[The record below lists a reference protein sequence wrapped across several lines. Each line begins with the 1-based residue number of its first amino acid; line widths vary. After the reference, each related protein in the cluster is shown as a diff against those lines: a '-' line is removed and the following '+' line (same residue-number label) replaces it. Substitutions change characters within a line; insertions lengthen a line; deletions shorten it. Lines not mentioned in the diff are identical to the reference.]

1 MVVRPTSRLPPLLR
15 TALRRYDD
23 NTPRAGPLA
32 SARHGGSLRLGLA
45 RPVADGV
52 RGSRLRDARRVAR
65 DVRGVRARRRDR
77 RGVRRAALAPGRLE
91 TASANASDAGGASD
105 ASGLN
110 VGYALAGLAA
120 LGTAL
125 LLAFVVAE
133 YQKIAALFELVERC
147 ASDPAALR
155 EVVAEQV
162 HSRATATAA
171 SDGKTHPNTRP
182 EHPSAAPNTNW
193 ETLAFAGPVATLL
206 GAAPPS
212 VVRAVEGNAA
222 AAAAGYG
229 AVADSAAAIDAAAS
243 IDIPEDPDAAI
254 REYVTAALVKVPDEI
269 MRVVF
274 RNAVAGPAWCAIAGA
289 VLLVASAAESAE
301 GGVSG
306 LLVTLGVI
314 LLVFGFLGV
323 VAASLAYVSVR
334 TLVLAALEALVADT
348 TDRMAPATGVGAGVA
363 KMAKDVGRSVADSV
377 ESAKSVVAESVGE
390 ASERADEGRRRR
402 DRGGDR
408 RRARRRWRRAR
419 ARWGRRRANARRR
432 RRRRRASARARSS
445 PRPRRTCSAAA
456 AAESRRREKG
466 RRRKPVT
473 ERGGEGARGGRFVRG
488 ARAKDRSRRANAIE

>member
-1 MVVRPTSRLPPLLR
+1 ME
-15 TALRRYDD
+15 ALF
-23 NTPRAGPLA
+23 A
-32 SARHGGSLRLGLA
+32 SASPGPSLTASAARDFATRAAWLATCVACALVAAIGAASVALLWRLG
-45 RPVADGV
+45 D
-52 RGSRLRDARRVAR
+52 S
-65 DVRGVRARRRDR
+65 
-77 RGVRRAALAPGRLE
+77 E

-147 ASDPAALR
+147 TSDPAALR

-162 HSRATATAA
+162 HSRATATA
-171 SDGKTHPNTRP
+171 SDGKTPPNTRP

-229 AVADSAAAIDAAAS
+229 AVADSAAAIDSAAS

-289 VLLVASAAESAE
+289 VLLVASAAESSAE

-314 LLVFGFLGV
+314 LLVFGLLGV
-323 VAASLAYVSVR
+323 VAAYLAYVSVR

-348 TDRMAPATGVGAGVA
+348 TDRMAPATGVGVGVA

-377 ESAKSVVAESVGE
+377 ESAKSAVAESVGE
-390 ASERADEGRRRR
+390 VSERAMRGVGEIGEAIEARAAKVAEGASALGKEASERAAKAAEAAGE
-402 DRGGDR
+402 
-408 RRARRRWRRAR
+408 
-419 ARWGRRRANARRR
+419 
-432 RRRRRASARARSS
+432 RASALLAKAKADLLGGGGGGKAD
-445 PRPRRTCSAAA
+445 AA
-456 AAESRRREKG
+456 K
-466 RRRKPVT
+466 
-473 ERGGEGARGGRFVRG
+473 
-488 ARAKDRSRRANAIE
+488 KDDDETG

>member
-1 MVVRPTSRLPPLLR
+1 ME
-15 TALRRYDD
+15 ALF
-23 NTPRAGPLA
+23 A
-32 SARHGGSLRLGLA
+32 SASPGPSLTASAARDFATRAAWLATCVACALVAAIGAASVALLWRLG
-45 RPVADGV
+45 D
-52 RGSRLRDARRVAR
+52 S
-65 DVRGVRARRRDR
+65 
-77 RGVRRAALAPGRLE
+77 E

-147 ASDPAALR
+147 TSDPAALR

-162 HSRATATAA
+162 HSRATA
-171 SDGKTHPNTRP
+171 SDGKTPPNTRP

-229 AVADSAAAIDAAAS
+229 AVADSAAAIDSAAS

-289 VLLVASAAESAE
+289 VLLVASAAESGAE
-301 GGVSG
+301 GGLSG

-314 LLVFGFLGV
+314 LLVFGLLGV
-323 VAASLAYVSVR
+323 VAAYLAYVSVR

-348 TDRMAPATGVGAGVA
+348 TDRMAPATGVGVGVA

-377 ESAKSVVAESVGE
+377 ESAKSAVAESVGE
-390 ASERADEGRRRR
+390 VSERAMRGVGEIGEAIEARAAKVAEGASALGKEASERAAKAAEAAGE
-402 DRGGDR
+402 
-408 RRARRRWRRAR
+408 
-419 ARWGRRRANARRR
+419 
-432 RRRRRASARARSS
+432 RASALLAKAKADLLGGGGGGKAD
-445 PRPRRTCSAAA
+445 AA
-456 AAESRRREKG
+456 K
-466 RRRKPVT
+466 
-473 ERGGEGARGGRFVRG
+473 
-488 ARAKDRSRRANAIE
+488 KDDDETG

>member
-1 MVVRPTSRLPPLLR
+1 ME
-15 TALRRYDD
+15 ALF
-23 NTPRAGPLA
+23 A
-32 SARHGGSLRLGLA
+32 SASPGPSLTASAARDFATRAAWLATCVACALVAAIGAASVALLWRLG
-45 RPVADGV
+45 
-52 RGSRLRDARRVAR
+52 DA
-65 DVRGVRARRRDR
+65 
-77 RGVRRAALAPGRLE
+77 E

-147 ASDPAALR
+147 TSDPAALR

-162 HSRATATAA
+162 HSRATETATA

-182 EHPSAAPNTNW
+182 EHPSAAAPNTNW

-229 AVADSAAAIDAAAS
+229 AVADSAAAIDSAAS

-289 VLLVASAAESAE
+289 VLLVASAAESGAE

-306 LLVTLGVI
+306 LMVTLGVI
-314 LLVFGFLGV
+314 LLVFGLLGV
-323 VAASLAYVSVR
+323 VAAYLAYVSVR

-377 ESAKSVVAESVGE
+377 ESAKSAVAESVGE
-390 ASERADEGRRRR
+390 AGERAMRGVGEIGEAIEARAAKVAEGASALGKEASERAAKAAEAAGE
-402 DRGGDR
+402 
-408 RRARRRWRRAR
+408 
-419 ARWGRRRANARRR
+419 
-432 RRRRRASARARSS
+432 RASALLAKAKADLLGGGGGGKAD
-445 PRPRRTCSAAA
+445 AA
-456 AAESRRREKG
+456 K
-466 RRRKPVT
+466 
-473 ERGGEGARGGRFVRG
+473 
-488 ARAKDRSRRANAIE
+488 KDDDETG

>member
-1 MVVRPTSRLPPLLR
+1 ME
-15 TALRRYDD
+15 ALF
-23 NTPRAGPLA
+23 A
-32 SARHGGSLRLGLA
+32 SASPGPSLTASAARDFATRAAWLATCVACALVAAIGAASVALLWRLG
-45 RPVADGV
+45 D
-52 RGSRLRDARRVAR
+52 S
-65 DVRGVRARRRDR
+65 
-77 RGVRRAALAPGRLE
+77 E

-162 HSRATATAA
+162 HSRATETAA

-182 EHPSAAPNTNW
+182 EHPSAAAPNTNW

-301 GGVSG
+301 GGLSG

-314 LLVFGFLGV
+314 LLVFGLLGV
-323 VAASLAYVSVR
+323 VAAYLAYVSVR

-377 ESAKSVVAESVGE
+377 ESAKSAVAESVGE
-390 ASERADEGRRRR
+390 ASERAM
-402 DRGGDR
+402 RGVGEIGE
-408 RRARRRWRRAR
+408 AIEAR
-419 ARWGRRRANARRR
+419 AAKVAEGASALGKEASERAAKAAEAAGE
-432 RRRRRASARARSS
+432 RASALLAKAKADLLGGGGGKAD
-445 PRPRRTCSAAA
+445 AA
-456 AAESRRREKG
+456 K
-466 RRRKPVT
+466 
-473 ERGGEGARGGRFVRG
+473 
-488 ARAKDRSRRANAIE
+488 KDDDETG

>member
-1 MVVRPTSRLPPLLR
+1 ME
-15 TALRRYDD
+15 ALF
-23 NTPRAGPLA
+23 A
-32 SARHGGSLRLGLA
+32 SASPGPSLTASAARDFATRAAWLATCVACALVAAIGAASVALLWRLG
-45 RPVADGV
+45 D
-52 RGSRLRDARRVAR
+52 S
-65 DVRGVRARRRDR
+65 
-77 RGVRRAALAPGRLE
+77 E

-147 ASDPAALR
+147 TSDPAALR

-162 HSRATATAA
+162 HSRATATA
-171 SDGKTHPNTRP
+171 SDGKTPPNTRP

-229 AVADSAAAIDAAAS
+229 AVADSAAAIDSAAS

-289 VLLVASAAESAE
+289 VLLVASAAESGAE
-301 GGVSG
+301 GGLSG

-314 LLVFGFLGV
+314 LLVFGLLGV
-323 VAASLAYVSVR
+323 VAAYLAYVSVR

-348 TDRMAPATGVGAGVA
+348 TDRMAPATGVGVGVA

-377 ESAKSVVAESVGE
+377 ESAKSAVAESVGE
-390 ASERADEGRRRR
+390 VSERAMRGVGEIGEAIEARAAKVAEGASALGKEASERAAKAAEAAGE
-402 DRGGDR
+402 
-408 RRARRRWRRAR
+408 
-419 ARWGRRRANARRR
+419 
-432 RRRRRASARARSS
+432 RASALLAKAKADLLGGGGGGKAD
-445 PRPRRTCSAAA
+445 AA
-456 AAESRRREKG
+456 K
-466 RRRKPVT
+466 
-473 ERGGEGARGGRFVRG
+473 
-488 ARAKDRSRRANAIE
+488 KDDDETG

>member
-1 MVVRPTSRLPPLLR
+1 ME
-15 TALRRYDD
+15 ALF
-23 NTPRAGPLA
+23 A
-32 SARHGGSLRLGLA
+32 SASPGPSLTASAARDFATRAAWLATCVACALVAAIGAASVALLWRLG
-45 RPVADGV
+45 
-52 RGSRLRDARRVAR
+52 DA
-65 DVRGVRARRRDR
+65 
-77 RGVRRAALAPGRLE
+77 E

-147 ASDPAALR
+147 TSDPAALR

-162 HSRATATAA
+162 HSRAMTTAA

-229 AVADSAAAIDAAAS
+229 AVADSAAAIDSTAS

-289 VLLVASAAESAE
+289 VLLVASAAESSAE
-301 GGVSG
+301 GGLSG

-314 LLVFGFLGV
+314 LLVFGLLGV
-323 VAASLAYVSVR
+323 VAAYLAYVSVR

-377 ESAKSVVAESVGE
+377 ESAKSAVAESVGE
-390 ASERADEGRRRR
+390 ASERAM
-402 DRGGDR
+402 RGVGEIGE
-408 RRARRRWRRAR
+408 AIEAR
-419 ARWGRRRANARRR
+419 AAKVAEGASALGKEASERAAKAAEAAGE
-432 RRRRRASARARSS
+432 RASALLAKAKADLLGGGGGKAD
-445 PRPRRTCSAAA
+445 AA
-456 AAESRRREKG
+456 K
-466 RRRKPVT
+466 
-473 ERGGEGARGGRFVRG
+473 
-488 ARAKDRSRRANAIE
+488 KDDDETG

>member
-1 MVVRPTSRLPPLLR
+1 ME
-15 TALRRYDD
+15 ALF
-23 NTPRAGPLA
+23 A
-32 SARHGGSLRLGLA
+32 SASPGPSLTASAARDFATRAAWLATCVACALVAAIGAASVALLWRLG
-45 RPVADGV
+45 
-52 RGSRLRDARRVAR
+52 DA
-65 DVRGVRARRRDR
+65 
-77 RGVRRAALAPGRLE
+77 E

-147 ASDPAALR
+147 TSDPAALR

-162 HSRATATAA
+162 HSRATTTA

-229 AVADSAAAIDAAAS
+229 AVADSAAAIDAASS

-314 LLVFGFLGV
+314 LLVFGLLGV
-323 VAASLAYVSVR
+323 VAAYLAYVSVR

-348 TDRMAPATGVGAGVA
+348 TDRMAPATGVGVGVA
-363 KMAKDVGRSVADSV
+363 KMAEDVGRSVADSA
-377 ESAKSVVAESVGE
+377 ESAKSAVAERAGE
-390 ASERADEGRRRR
+390 ASERAM
-402 DRGGDR
+402 RGVGEIGE
-408 RRARRRWRRAR
+408 AIEAR
-419 ARWGRRRANARRR
+419 AAKVAEGASALGKEASERAAKAAEAAGE
-432 RRRRRASARARSS
+432 RASALLAKAKADLLGGGGGGKAD
-445 PRPRRTCSAAA
+445 AA
-456 AAESRRREKG
+456 K
-466 RRRKPVT
+466 
-473 ERGGEGARGGRFVRG
+473 
-488 ARAKDRSRRANAIE
+488 KDDDETG

>member
-1 MVVRPTSRLPPLLR
+1 MGEMWCNSPDGFR
-15 TALRRYDD
+15 
-23 NTPRAGPLA
+23 RAGC
-32 SARHGGSLRLGLA
+32 SRSRGSGAARLGA
-45 RPVADGV
+45 
-52 RGSRLRDARRVAR
+52 VAR
-65 DVRGVRARRRDR
+65 TLRA
-77 RGVRRAALAPGRLE
+77 
-91 TASANASDAGGASD
+91 T
-105 ASGLN
+105 
-110 VGYALAGLAA
+110 
-120 LGTAL
+120 L

-147 ASDPAALR
+147 TSDPAALR

-162 HSRATATAA
+162 HSRATETAA

-182 EHPSAAPNTNW
+182 EHPSAAAPNTNW

-229 AVADSAAAIDAAAS
+229 AVADSVAAIDSAAS

-289 VLLVASAAESAE
+289 VLLVASAAESGAD

-306 LLVTLGVI
+306 LMVTLGVI
-314 LLVFGFLGV
+314 LLVFGLLGV
-323 VAASLAYVSVR
+323 VAAYLAYVSVR

-377 ESAKSVVAESVGE
+377 ESAKSAVAESVGE
-390 ASERADEGRRRR
+390 ASERAM
-402 DRGGDR
+402 RGVGEIGE
-408 RRARRRWRRAR
+408 AIEAR
-419 ARWGRRRANARRR
+419 AAKVAEGASALGKEASERAAKAAEAAGE
-432 RRRRRASARARSS
+432 RASALLAKAKADLLGGGGGKAD
-445 PRPRRTCSAAA
+445 AA
-456 AAESRRREKG
+456 K
-466 RRRKPVT
+466 
-473 ERGGEGARGGRFVRG
+473 
-488 ARAKDRSRRANAIE
+488 KDDDETG

>member
-1 MVVRPTSRLPPLLR
+1 ME
-15 TALRRYDD
+15 ALF
-23 NTPRAGPLA
+23 A
-32 SARHGGSLRLGLA
+32 SASPGPSLTASAARDFATRAAWLATCVACALVAAIGAASVALLWRLG
-45 RPVADGV
+45 D
-52 RGSRLRDARRVAR
+52 S
-65 DVRGVRARRRDR
+65 
-77 RGVRRAALAPGRLE
+77 E

-162 HSRATATAA
+162 HSRAMTTAA

-301 GGVSG
+301 GGLSG

-314 LLVFGFLGV
+314 LLVFGLLGV
-323 VAASLAYVSVR
+323 VAAYLAYVSVR

-390 ASERADEGRRRR
+390 ASERAM
-402 DRGGDR
+402 RGVGEIGE
-408 RRARRRWRRAR
+408 AIEAR
-419 ARWGRRRANARRR
+419 AAKVAEGASALGKEASERAAKAAEAAGE
-432 RRRRRASARARSS
+432 RASALLAKAKADLLGGGGGGKAD
-445 PRPRRTCSAAA
+445 AA
-456 AAESRRREKG
+456 K
-466 RRRKPVT
+466 
-473 ERGGEGARGGRFVRG
+473 
-488 ARAKDRSRRANAIE
+488 KDDDETG

>member
-1 MVVRPTSRLPPLLR
+1 ME
-15 TALRRYDD
+15 ALF
-23 NTPRAGPLA
+23 A
-32 SARHGGSLRLGLA
+32 SASPGPSLTASAARDFATRAAWLATCVACALVAAIGAASVALLWRLG
-45 RPVADGV
+45 
-52 RGSRLRDARRVAR
+52 DA
-65 DVRGVRARRRDR
+65 
-77 RGVRRAALAPGRLE
+77 E
-91 TASANASDAGGASD
+91 TRSANASDAGGASD

-147 ASDPAALR
+147 TSDPAALR

-162 HSRATATAA
+162 HSRATATA
-171 SDGKTHPNTRP
+171 SDGKTPPNTRP

-229 AVADSAAAIDAAAS
+229 AVADSVAAIDAVASKSAAAS
-243 IDIPEDPDAAI
+243 VDIPEDPDAAI

-301 GGVSG
+301 GGLSG

-314 LLVFGFLGV
+314 LLVFGLLGV
-323 VAASLAYVSVR
+323 VAAYLAYVSVR

-348 TDRMAPATGVGAGVA
+348 TDRMAPATGVGVGVA
-363 KMAKDVGRSVADSV
+363 KMAEDVGRSVADSV
-377 ESAKSVVAESVGE
+377 ESAKSAVAESVGE
-390 ASERADEGRRRR
+390 VSERAMRGVGEIGEAIEARAAKVAEGASALGKEASERAAKAAEAAGE
-402 DRGGDR
+402 
-408 RRARRRWRRAR
+408 
-419 ARWGRRRANARRR
+419 
-432 RRRRRASARARSS
+432 RASALLAKAKADLLGGGGGKAD
-445 PRPRRTCSAAA
+445 AA
-456 AAESRRREKG
+456 K
-466 RRRKPVT
+466 
-473 ERGGEGARGGRFVRG
+473 
-488 ARAKDRSRRANAIE
+488 KDDDETG

>member
-1 MVVRPTSRLPPLLR
+1 ME
-15 TALRRYDD
+15 ALF
-23 NTPRAGPLA
+23 A
-32 SARHGGSLRLGLA
+32 SASPGPSLTASAARDFATRAAWLATCVACALVAAIGAASVALLWRLG
-45 RPVADGV
+45 D
-52 RGSRLRDARRVAR
+52 S
-65 DVRGVRARRRDR
+65 
-77 RGVRRAALAPGRLE
+77 E

-147 ASDPAALR
+147 TSDPAALR

-162 HSRATATAA
+162 HSRATATA
-171 SDGKTHPNTRP
+171 SDGKTPPNTRP

-229 AVADSAAAIDAAAS
+229 AVADSAAAIDSAAS

-301 GGVSG
+301 GGLSG

-314 LLVFGFLGV
+314 LLVFGLLGV
-323 VAASLAYVSVR
+323 VAAYLAYVSVR

-348 TDRMAPATGVGAGVA
+348 TDRMAPATGVGVGVA

-377 ESAKSVVAESVGE
+377 ESAKSAVAESVGE
-390 ASERADEGRRRR
+390 VSERAMRGVGEIGEAIEARAAKVAEGASALGKEASERAAKAAEAAGE
-402 DRGGDR
+402 
-408 RRARRRWRRAR
+408 
-419 ARWGRRRANARRR
+419 
-432 RRRRRASARARSS
+432 RASALLAKAKADLLGGGGGGKAD
-445 PRPRRTCSAAA
+445 AA
-456 AAESRRREKG
+456 K
-466 RRRKPVT
+466 
-473 ERGGEGARGGRFVRG
+473 
-488 ARAKDRSRRANAIE
+488 KDDDETG

>member
-1 MVVRPTSRLPPLLR
+1 ME
-15 TALRRYDD
+15 ALF
-23 NTPRAGPLA
+23 A
-32 SARHGGSLRLGLA
+32 SASPGPSLTASAARDFATRAAWLATCVACALVAAIGAASVALLWRLG
-45 RPVADGV
+45 D
-52 RGSRLRDARRVAR
+52 S
-65 DVRGVRARRRDR
+65 
-77 RGVRRAALAPGRLE
+77 E

-147 ASDPAALR
+147 TSDPAALR

-162 HSRATATAA
+162 HSRATATA
-171 SDGKTHPNTRP
+171 SDGKTPPNTRP

-229 AVADSAAAIDAAAS
+229 AVADSAAAIDSTAS

-289 VLLVASAAESAE
+289 VLLVASAAESSAE
-301 GGVSG
+301 GGLSG

-314 LLVFGFLGV
+314 LLVFGLLGV
-323 VAASLAYVSVR
+323 VAAYLAYVSVR

-377 ESAKSVVAESVGE
+377 ESAKSAVAESVGE
-390 ASERADEGRRRR
+390 VSERAMRGVGEIGEAIEARAAKVAEGASALGKEASERAAKAAEAAGE
-402 DRGGDR
+402 
-408 RRARRRWRRAR
+408 
-419 ARWGRRRANARRR
+419 
-432 RRRRRASARARSS
+432 RASALLAKAKADLLGGGGGGKAD
-445 PRPRRTCSAAA
+445 AA
-456 AAESRRREKG
+456 K
-466 RRRKPVT
+466 
-473 ERGGEGARGGRFVRG
+473 
-488 ARAKDRSRRANAIE
+488 KDDDETG

>member
-1 MVVRPTSRLPPLLR
+1 ME
-15 TALRRYDD
+15 ALF
-23 NTPRAGPLA
+23 A
-32 SARHGGSLRLGLA
+32 SASPGPSLTASAARDFATRAAWLATCVACALVAAIGAASVALLWRLG
-45 RPVADGV
+45 
-52 RGSRLRDARRVAR
+52 DA
-65 DVRGVRARRRDR
+65 
-77 RGVRRAALAPGRLE
+77 E

-314 LLVFGFLGV
+314 LLVFGLLGV
-323 VAASLAYVSVR
+323 VAAYLAYVSVR

-390 ASERADEGRRRR
+390 ASERAM
-402 DRGGDR
+402 RGVGEIGE
-408 RRARRRWRRAR
+408 AIEAR
-419 ARWGRRRANARRR
+419 AAKVAEGASALGKEASERAAKAAEAAGE
-432 RRRRRASARARSS
+432 RASALLAKAKADLLGGGGGGKAD
-445 PRPRRTCSAAA
+445 AA
-456 AAESRRREKG
+456 K
-466 RRRKPVT
+466 
-473 ERGGEGARGGRFVRG
+473 
-488 ARAKDRSRRANAIE
+488 KDDDETG

>member
-1 MVVRPTSRLPPLLR
+1 ME
-15 TALRRYDD
+15 ALF
-23 NTPRAGPLA
+23 A
-32 SARHGGSLRLGLA
+32 SASPGPSLTASAARDFATRAAWLATCVACALVAAIGAASVALLWRLG
-45 RPVADGV
+45 D
-52 RGSRLRDARRVAR
+52 S
-65 DVRGVRARRRDR
+65 
-77 RGVRRAALAPGRLE
+77 E
-91 TASANASDAGGASD
+91 TASSDASDAGGASD

-147 ASDPAALR
+147 TSDPAALR

-162 HSRATATAA
+162 HSRATATATA

-229 AVADSAAAIDAAAS
+229 AVADSAAAIDSAAS

-289 VLLVASAAESAE
+289 VLLVASAAESGAD

-306 LLVTLGVI
+306 LMVTLGVI
-314 LLVFGFLGV
+314 LLVFGLLGV
-323 VAASLAYVSVR
+323 VAAYLAYVSVR

-348 TDRMAPATGVGAGVA
+348 TDRMAPATGVGVGVA

-377 ESAKSVVAESVGE
+377 ESAKSAVAESAGEAGERAMRGVGEIGEAIEARAAKVAEGASALGKE
-390 ASERADEGRRRR
+390 ASERAAKAAEAAGE
-402 DRGGDR
+402 
-408 RRARRRWRRAR
+408 
-419 ARWGRRRANARRR
+419 
-432 RRRRRASARARSS
+432 RASALLAKAKADLLGGGGGGKAD
-445 PRPRRTCSAAA
+445 AA
-456 AAESRRREKG
+456 K
-466 RRRKPVT
+466 
-473 ERGGEGARGGRFVRG
+473 
-488 ARAKDRSRRANAIE
+488 KDDDETG

>member
-1 MVVRPTSRLPPLLR
+1 ME
-15 TALRRYDD
+15 ALF
-23 NTPRAGPLA
+23 A
-32 SARHGGSLRLGLA
+32 SASPGPSLTASAARDFATRAAWLATCVACALVAAIGAASVALLCRLG
-45 RPVADGV
+45 
-52 RGSRLRDARRVAR
+52 DA
-65 DVRGVRARRRDR
+65 
-77 RGVRRAALAPGRLE
+77 E

-147 ASDPAALR
+147 TSDPAALR

-162 HSRATATAA
+162 HSRATATA
-171 SDGKTHPNTRP
+171 SDGKTPPNTRP

-289 VLLVASAAESAE
+289 VLLVASAAESGAD

-306 LLVTLGVI
+306 LMVTLGVI
-314 LLVFGFLGV
+314 LLVFGLLGV
-323 VAASLAYVSVR
+323 VAAYLAYVSVR

-377 ESAKSVVAESVGE
+377 ESAKSAVAESVGE
-390 ASERADEGRRRR
+390 VSERAMRGVGEIGEAIEARAAKVAEGASALGKEASERAAKAAEAAGE
-402 DRGGDR
+402 
-408 RRARRRWRRAR
+408 
-419 ARWGRRRANARRR
+419 
-432 RRRRRASARARSS
+432 RASALLAKAKADLLGGGGGKAD
-445 PRPRRTCSAAA
+445 AA
-456 AAESRRREKG
+456 K
-466 RRRKPVT
+466 
-473 ERGGEGARGGRFVRG
+473 
-488 ARAKDRSRRANAIE
+488 KDDDETG

>member
-1 MVVRPTSRLPPLLR
+1 ME
-15 TALRRYDD
+15 ALF
-23 NTPRAGPLA
+23 A
-32 SARHGGSLRLGLA
+32 SASPGPSLTA
-45 RPVADGV
+45 SA
-52 RGSRLRDARRVAR
+52 AR
-65 DVRGVRARRRDR
+65 DVAT
-77 RGVRRAALAPGRLE
+77 RAAWPATCVASALVAAIGAASVALLWRLGDSE

-162 HSRATATAA
+162 HSRATA
-171 SDGKTHPNTRP
+171 SDGKTPPNTRP

-229 AVADSAAAIDAAAS
+229 AVADSAAAIDSAAS

-289 VLLVASAAESAE
+289 VLLVASAAERAE

-306 LLVTLGVI
+306 LLVPLGVI
-314 LLVFGFLGV
+314 LLVFGLLGV
-323 VAASLAYVSVR
+323 VAAYLAYVSVR

-348 TDRMAPATGVGAGVA
+348 TDRMAPATGVGVGVA

-377 ESAKSVVAESVGE
+377 ESAKSAVAESVGE
-390 ASERADEGRRRR
+390 VSERAMRGVGEIGEAIEARAAKVAEGASALGKEASERAAKAAEAAGE
-402 DRGGDR
+402 
-408 RRARRRWRRAR
+408 
-419 ARWGRRRANARRR
+419 
-432 RRRRRASARARSS
+432 RASALLAKAKADLLGGGGGGKAD
-445 PRPRRTCSAAA
+445 AA
-456 AAESRRREKG
+456 K
-466 RRRKPVT
+466 
-473 ERGGEGARGGRFVRG
+473 
-488 ARAKDRSRRANAIE
+488 KDDDETG

>member
-1 MVVRPTSRLPPLLR
+1 ME
-15 TALRRYDD
+15 ALF
-23 NTPRAGPLA
+23 A
-32 SARHGGSLRLGLA
+32 SASPGPSLTASAARDFATRAAWLATCVACALVAAIGAASVALLWRLG
-45 RPVADGV
+45 D
-52 RGSRLRDARRVAR
+52 S
-65 DVRGVRARRRDR
+65 
-77 RGVRRAALAPGRLE
+77 E

-147 ASDPAALR
+147 TSDPAALR

-162 HSRATATAA
+162 HSRATETAA

-289 VLLVASAAESAE
+289 VLLVASAAESSAE
-301 GGVSG
+301 GGLSG

-314 LLVFGFLGV
+314 LLVFGLLGV
-323 VAASLAYVSVR
+323 VAAYLAYVSVR

-390 ASERADEGRRRR
+390 ASERAM
-402 DRGGDR
+402 RGVGEIGE
-408 RRARRRWRRAR
+408 AIEAR
-419 ARWGRRRANARRR
+419 AAKVAEGASALGKEASERAAKAAEAAGE
-432 RRRRRASARARSS
+432 RASALLAKAKADLLGGGGGKAD
-445 PRPRRTCSAAA
+445 AA
-456 AAESRRREKG
+456 K
-466 RRRKPVT
+466 
-473 ERGGEGARGGRFVRG
+473 
-488 ARAKDRSRRANAIE
+488 KDDDETG

>member
-1 MVVRPTSRLPPLLR
+1 ME
-15 TALRRYDD
+15 ALF
-23 NTPRAGPLA
+23 A
-32 SARHGGSLRLGLA
+32 SASPGPSLTASAARDFATRAAWLATCVACALVAAIGAASVALLWRLG
-45 RPVADGV
+45 D
-52 RGSRLRDARRVAR
+52 S
-65 DVRGVRARRRDR
+65 
-77 RGVRRAALAPGRLE
+77 E

-162 HSRATATAA
+162 HSRATETAA

-182 EHPSAAPNTNW
+182 EHPSAAAPNTNW

-229 AVADSAAAIDAAAS
+229 AVADSVAAIDSAAS

-301 GGVSG
+301 GGLSG

-314 LLVFGFLGV
+314 LLVFGLLGV
-323 VAASLAYVSVR
+323 VAAYLAYVSVR

-377 ESAKSVVAESVGE
+377 ESAKSAVAESVGE
-390 ASERADEGRRRR
+390 ASERAM
-402 DRGGDR
+402 RGVGEIGE
-408 RRARRRWRRAR
+408 AIEAR
-419 ARWGRRRANARRR
+419 AAKVAEGASALGKEASERAAKAAEAAGE
-432 RRRRRASARARSS
+432 RASALLAKAKADLLGGGGGGKAD
-445 PRPRRTCSAAA
+445 AA
-456 AAESRRREKG
+456 K
-466 RRRKPVT
+466 
-473 ERGGEGARGGRFVRG
+473 
-488 ARAKDRSRRANAIE
+488 KDDDETG

>member
-1 MVVRPTSRLPPLLR
+1 ME
-15 TALRRYDD
+15 ALF
-23 NTPRAGPLA
+23 A
-32 SARHGGSLRLGLA
+32 SASPGPSLTASAARDFATRAAWLATCVACALVAAIGAASVALLWRLG
-45 RPVADGV
+45 D
-52 RGSRLRDARRVAR
+52 S
-65 DVRGVRARRRDR
+65 
-77 RGVRRAALAPGRLE
+77 E

-147 ASDPAALR
+147 TSDPAALR

-162 HSRATATAA
+162 HSRATETAA

-182 EHPSAAPNTNW
+182 EHPSAAAPNTNW

-229 AVADSAAAIDAAAS
+229 AVADSVAAIDSAAS

-301 GGVSG
+301 GGLSG

-314 LLVFGFLGV
+314 LLVFGLLGV
-323 VAASLAYVSVR
+323 VAAYLAYVSVR

-390 ASERADEGRRRR
+390 ASERAM
-402 DRGGDR
+402 RGVGEIGE
-408 RRARRRWRRAR
+408 AIEAR
-419 ARWGRRRANARRR
+419 AAKVAEGASALGKEASERAAKAAEAAGE
-432 RRRRRASARARSS
+432 RASALLAKAKADLLGGGGGGKAD
-445 PRPRRTCSAAA
+445 AA
-456 AAESRRREKG
+456 K
-466 RRRKPVT
+466 
-473 ERGGEGARGGRFVRG
+473 
-488 ARAKDRSRRANAIE
+488 KDDDETG

>member
-1 MVVRPTSRLPPLLR
+1 ME
-15 TALRRYDD
+15 ALF
-23 NTPRAGPLA
+23 A
-32 SARHGGSLRLGLA
+32 SASPGPSLTASAARDFATRAAWLATCVACALVAAIGAASVALLWRLG
-45 RPVADGV
+45 D
-52 RGSRLRDARRVAR
+52 S
-65 DVRGVRARRRDR
+65 
-77 RGVRRAALAPGRLE
+77 E

-147 ASDPAALR
+147 TSDPAALR

-162 HSRATATAA
+162 HSRATTTA
-171 SDGKTHPNTRP
+171 SDGKTPPNTRP

-289 VLLVASAAESAE
+289 VLLVASAAESGAD

-306 LLVTLGVI
+306 LMVTLGVI
-314 LLVFGFLGV
+314 LLVFGLLGV
-323 VAASLAYVSVR
+323 VAAYLAYVSVR

-377 ESAKSVVAESVGE
+377 ESAKSAVAESVGE
-390 ASERADEGRRRR
+390 ASERAM
-402 DRGGDR
+402 RGVGEIGE
-408 RRARRRWRRAR
+408 AIEAR
-419 ARWGRRRANARRR
+419 AAKVAEGASALGKEASERAAKAAEAAGE
-432 RRRRRASARARSS
+432 RASALLAKAKADLLGGGGGGKAD
-445 PRPRRTCSAAA
+445 AA
-456 AAESRRREKG
+456 K
-466 RRRKPVT
+466 
-473 ERGGEGARGGRFVRG
+473 
-488 ARAKDRSRRANAIE
+488 KDDDETG

>member
-1 MVVRPTSRLPPLLR
+1 LE
-15 TALRRYDD
+15 ALF
-23 NTPRAGPLA
+23 A
-32 SARHGGSLRLGLA
+32 SASPGPSLTASAARDFATRAAWLATCVSCALVAAIGAASVALLWRLG
-45 RPVADGV
+45 D
-52 RGSRLRDARRVAR
+52 S
-65 DVRGVRARRRDR
+65 
-77 RGVRRAALAPGRLE
+77 E

-147 ASDPAALR
+147 TSDPAALR

-162 HSRATATAA
+162 HSRATATA
-171 SDGKTHPNTRP
+171 SDGKTPPNTRP

-229 AVADSAAAIDAAAS
+229 AVADSAAAIDSAAS

-289 VLLVASAAESAE
+289 VLLVASAAESGAE
-301 GGVSG
+301 GGLSG

-314 LLVFGFLGV
+314 LLVFGLLGV
-323 VAASLAYVSVR
+323 VAAYLAYVSVR

-348 TDRMAPATGVGAGVA
+348 TDRMAPATGVGVGVA

-377 ESAKSVVAESVGE
+377 ESAKSAVAESVGE
-390 ASERADEGRRRR
+390 VSERAMRGVGEIGEAIEARAAKVAEGASALGKEASERAAKAAEAAGE
-402 DRGGDR
+402 
-408 RRARRRWRRAR
+408 
-419 ARWGRRRANARRR
+419 
-432 RRRRRASARARSS
+432 RASALLAK
-445 PRPRRTCSAAA
+445 AKADLL
-456 AAESRRREKG
+456 
-466 RRRKPVT
+466 
-473 ERGGEGARGGRFVRG
+473 GGGGG
-488 ARAKDRSRRANAIE
+488 KANAAKKDDETG